1 MPFKLALCKPGQL
14 LLDNQKSQMIMPN
27 SPTDFIPP
35 TIAPPARPLGT
46 LSGLAAVMRNPL
58 ELWSEDMFD
67 SDLSVMRLPGQ
78 KFVTVTDPELAKTV
92 LLDDAAAYV
101 KSRFVN
107 RLLKPAMG
115 NGLLTAEGESWRAQR
130 RAAAPAFRYEKIAAL
145 APAVAAIGEEA
156 AAKLSA
162 LPPGTRVDIMDELVA
177 ATLDIIVEAMFGTA
191 DEVQDRDAISRDITT
206 YFDTHGNLDLFDYFG
221 FPEWFPRPRH
231 RGRQAIR
238 RLRQA
243 ADAVIARPR
252 DHGNDR
258 PDLAAL
264 LTLARD
270 PESGEALTREELI
283 DNILTFIGAGHE
295 TTALAVTWALSILA
309 HMPELQEALGRE
321 VRDICGDAPVSAAD
335 AERLHL
341 HNRVVQ
347 ETMRLYPPAAAVG
360 RTAVAKTRLGPLDI
374 DEQDHI
380 TIAVYVIQRHRGHW
394 MNPEVF
400 DPDRFLPENGTGRHR
415 FAYMPFGGGGRICIG
430 MKLALME
437 ATILLATLIRRLRFA
452 PDPNHKVYPQFSITL
467 RPKGGM
473 PLFVAPAGK

>member
-1 MPFKLALCKPGQL
+1 MINNPEVTMPERSTGFA
-14 LLDNQKSQMIMPN
+14 
-27 SPTDFIPP
+27 PP
-35 TIAPPARPLGT
+35 TIVPPARPLGT
-46 LSGLAAVMRNPL
+46 LRGLAAVVQNPL
-58 ELWSEDMFD
+58 ELWSDDMFD
-67 SDLSVMRLPGQ
+67 SQLSVMRLPGQ

-92 LLDDAAAYV
+92 LLDDASAYV
-101 KSRFVN
+101 KSRYVN

-115 NGLLTAEGESWRAQR
+115 NGLLTAEGESWRTQR

-145 APAVAAIGEEA
+145 APAIATAGEEA

-162 LPPGTRVDIMDELVA
+162 LPPGTRIDIMDELVA
-177 ATLDIIVEAMFGTA
+177 STLDIIVEAMFGA
-191 DEVQDRDAISRDITT
+191 AGEIHDRDAISRDITT

-221 FPEWFPRPRH
+221 VPEWFPRPRH
-231 RGRQAIR
+231 RGRAAIG

-243 ADAVIARPR
+243 ADAAIAHPR
-252 DHGNDR
+252 DHGDGR
-258 PDLAAL
+258 ADLAAL

-270 PESGEALTREELI
+270 PETGEALTRDELV

-309 HMPELQEALGRE
+309 YMPELQEALGRE
-321 VRDICGDAPVSAAD
+321 VRDICGDAPLSAAHT
-335 AERLHL
+335 ERLHL

-360 RTAVAKTRLGPLDI
+360 RTAVAKTRLGSLDI

-394 MNPEVF
+394 SNPQVF
-400 DPDRFLPENGTGRHR
+400 DPDRFLPENGAGRHR

-437 ATILLATLIRRLRFA
+437 ATILLATLMRRLRFT
-452 PDPNHKVYPQFSITL
+452 PDPIHKVYPQFSITL

-473 PLFVAPAGK
+473 PLFVSPAGK